1 MGDHDAAAEAA
12 RRFLRDAPADATLL
26 AALGRIRLAQKKDR
40 EGVQLLLQALAADP
54 GIYPQLN
61 QAAET
66 LIARQAFS
74 GARQLLESVLAANQ
88 RAAGSNYLL
97 GQIEEGR
104 KRHGEAR
111 EFYRR
116 ELEIDAGRFEAAVN
130 LANLL
135 KQGGDLPVAARYYR
149 MAIAANPGLKMP
161 RFHLAEIMM
170 GQGGDLNEAVS
181 LCLKGI
187 EMPPRDRETLFGY
200 FVLTNLYAALG
211 NPERRDFYTRAGEK
225 LIAGLEKR

>member
-1 MGDHDAAAEAA
+1 
-12 RRFLRDAPADATLL
+12 
-26 AALGRIRLAQKKDR
+26 LGRIRLAQKRDQ
-40 EGVQLLLQALAADP
+40 EGEKLLAKALELDP

-66 LIARQAFS
+66 LIARQAFAA
-74 GARQLLESVLAANQ
+74 ARQLLQSVLAANP

-97 GQIEEGR
+97 GQIEEGQNR
-104 KRHGEAR
+104 IEEAIAH
-111 EFYRR
+111 YRR
-116 ELEIDAGRFEAAVN
+116 ELEIVPGRFEAAVN

-135 KQGGDLPVAARYYR
+135 KQGGDLTGAARCYR
-149 MAIAANPGLKMP
+149 MAIEANGRLKMP
-161 RFHLAEIMM
+161 RFHLAEIMLR
-170 GQGGDLNEAVS
+170 QGGDLTEAVS

-187 EMPPRDRETLFGY
+187 ELPPRDRETLFGY

-211 NPERRDFYTRAGEK
+211 DPERRDFYTRAGEK